1 MVDVSAIPQPQHP
14 LAGGQRIDPA
24 WYEYL
29 SALTKS
35 VSTSGTVT
43 LVSLSLENG
52 ILGSVATATNTPVIS
67 LSLGNI
73 STLNV
78 KALNITATAV
88 VISSVSVLNVT
99 ATNVTANSIVS
110 VSNLSSNT
118 KIFPGTDAGAGQT
131 AAGIYAGTGA
141 PSNANGNNGDYYFR
155 SDGGATTH
163 LYFKTAGAWSGI
175 I

>member
-1 MVDVSAIPQPQHP
+1 MTAVSAIPQPQHP

-29 SALTKS
+29 SALARS
-35 VSTSGTVT
+35 VSTSGSVT

-52 ILGSVATATNTPVIS
+52 VLGSVATATSTPVIS

-73 STLNV
+73 SALSVTTGNI
-78 KALNITATAV
+78 KA
-88 VISSVSVLNVT
+88 SSISVLNVT

-118 KIFPGTDAGAGQT
+118 KIFAGTDAGAAQT
-131 AAGIYAGTGA
+131 ASGIYAGTGA

-155 SDGGATTH
+155 SDGGVTTH
-163 LYFKTAGAWSGI
+163 IYFKAAGAWAGI